1 MRRVTGWLRREPNNR
16 GGVFLLAFSAFF
28 LWRVFAT
35 DASGLRLTFYA
46 LIAFGAVVG
55 SAAELL
61 PTGQR
66 QLTTG
71 LRLVYLVCVIAALIL
86 IVVGYLAGA

>member
-1 MRRVTGWLRREPNNR
+1 MRRITGWLQREPNNR

-28 LWRVFAT
+28 LWRAFAT

-46 LIAFGAVVG
+46 LIAFGCVVG
-55 SAAELL
+55 GAAELL
-61 PTGQR
+61 PGGQR
-66 QLTTG
+66 PVTTG
-71 LRLVYLVCVIAALIL
+71 LRLAYLVCVVAALIL